1 MAQNGSWIKYVF
13 KKVILR
19 GVFLYSGC
27 MVLNKYVGS
36 IIFLTGDSMHP
47 TIYDG
52 DVVFTRT
59 YNPRKHEIK
68 KNDIV
73 CVKSPTDRGILI
85 CKRVA
90 LLEHEYDN
98 ISFNDIRPST
108 RIAAGHC
115 FLLGDN
121 LYSSSDSRAF
131 GPIPMGLIFSRVTYR
146 IWPPNRIGFIEK

>member
-1 MAQNGSWIKYVF
+1 MAQNGRWYKNIVN
-13 KKVILR
+13 KVILPCAY
-19 GVFLYSGC
+19 LYSGC
-27 MVLNKYVGS
+27 FVLSKYVGS
-36 IIFLTGDSMHP
+36 FVFLTGDSMQP
-47 TIYDG
+47 TITDG
-52 DVVFTRT
+52 DVVFTRS

-73 CVKSPTDRGILI
+73 CVKSPTDRGILV

-98 ISFNDIRPST
+98 ISSNILRPST

-121 LYSSSDSRAF
+121 LYSSSDSRAY
-131 GPIPMGLIFSRVTYR
+131 GPVPMGLIYSRVLLR
-146 IWPPNRIGFIEK
+146 IWPPNRIGFI